1 MALERVTRK
10 AAADIAQAQARLK
23 ASEAEF
29 QQQKDK
35 LGKIDIQ
42 IVKTKIHAPMDGTVI
57 YASSTKMNWRSSDEP
72 LDEGQLVRERQELIY
87 LPTSASYNAEIKVH
101 ESSLKK
107 IRVGLPVKITID
119 ALPGKNFTGRITSI
133 APLPDAT
140 SMFMNPDLK
149 VYASVIEIDGNGN
162 ELRNGMSCQVEI
174 VVEYFPEALYVP
186 VQAVIQVGGNPTVYV
201 KEGQKFMPRQIK
213 IGLDNNRMI
222 HVVEGVAPGEVVLL
236 TPPLAAGERKPETAP
251 PPEML
256 ESGAAVKTEAQQ
268 NSPGQQPTKPPA
280 DNRQPRGRRP

>member
-1 MALERVTRK
+1 
-10 AAADIAQAQARLK
+10 
-23 ASEAEF
+23 
-29 QQQKDK
+29 
-35 LGKIDIQ
+35 
-42 IVKTKIHAPMDGTVI
+42 
-57 YASSTKMNWRSSDEP
+57 
-72 LDEGQLVRERQELIY
+72 
-87 LPTSASYNAEIKVH
+87 
-101 ESSLKK
+101 
-107 IRVGLPVKITID
+107 
-119 ALPGKNFTGRITSI
+119 
-133 APLPDAT
+133 
-140 SMFMNPDLK
+140 MNPDLK

-222 HVVEGVAPGEVVLL
+222 RVVEGVALGEVVLL

-280 DNRQPRGRRP
+280 DNRQPKGRRP